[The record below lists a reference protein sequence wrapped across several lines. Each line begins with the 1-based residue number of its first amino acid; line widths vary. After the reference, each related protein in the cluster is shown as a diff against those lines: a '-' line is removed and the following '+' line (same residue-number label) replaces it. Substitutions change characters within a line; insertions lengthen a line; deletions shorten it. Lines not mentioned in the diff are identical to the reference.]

1 MILPRG
7 FVEPTII
14 NANSSPRGGSSG
26 DHFALVILNDGH
38 SSLLWNNMNG
48 AYPSTIRNQVDD
60 TDLKEFKDF
69 ILNHPFMFGFSL
81 LGDLMQEKCSSS
93 R

>member
-38 SSLLWNNMNG
+38 SSLLGNHMNR
-48 AYPSTIRNQVDD
+48 ANPPTIRNELDD
-60 TDLKEFKDF
+60 ASIEEFNNF
-69 ILNHPFMFGFSL
+69 LFNYLFHVRVQPPLGFNRGEML
-81 LGDLMQEKCSSS
+81 VI
-93 R
+93 